1 MDLLIISLYKAHLVC
16 LGWSFRPWS
25 TVDGEFPRHFFI
37 GEHMSILS
45 IFIDESGD
53 FDLKV
58 YMHLFICLL

>member
-1 MDLLIISLYKAHLVC
+1 MDLLILSLYKAHLVC

-45 IFIDESGD
+45 YS
-53 FDLKV
+53 
-58 YMHLFICLL
+58 